1 MASAILLL
9 VALFAQFPSAVPQPQ
24 PDSPI
29 RLTLRLTDGRLQF
42 RPGEIIPIEL
52 EFSSATQKRFTVDG
66 ATYDRSGRLTIDEF
80 VIDRIDD
87 VSDPMLDYF
96 GSIGGYIGGGIRGM
110 GVLGE
115 KPFTVKLELNEWFR
129 FDKPGRYTLAVKS
142 RRVTDESV
150 TPHAVVPVESN
161 TVSFEILPRDATW
174 EASELESARRII
186 DAKQPPLGARAG
198 CRMMR
203 FLGTEAAAMRNDPPL
218 RRGHRSRMRLRLHGR
233 PVQRGRPG
241 GSRAGDGRRPS
252 RGGSGGD
259 RQLPAHV
266 VNAVRLPPASR
277 IPAGADARDEGTTRR
292 WR

>member
-9 VALFAQFPSAVPQPQ
+9 VALFAQFPRAFPQPQ

-52 EFSSATQKRFTVDG
+52 EFSSATPKRFTVDG
-66 ATYDRSGRLTIDEF
+66 ATGDRSGRLTIDDF

-96 GSIGGYIGGGIRGM
+96 GSMGGSIGGGIRGI

-129 FDKPGRYTLAVKS
+129 FDKPGTYTLAVKS

-150 TPHAVVPVESN
+150 TPHAAVPVESN
-161 TVSFEILPRDATW
+161 TVTFEILPGDATW
-174 EASELESARRII
+174 EASELETARRALISR
-186 DAKQPPLGARAG
+186 PLGARIWPYPCA
-198 CRMMR
+198 
-203 FLGTEAAAMRNDPPL
+203 L
-218 RRGHRSRMRLRLHGR
+218 
-233 PVQRGRPG
+233 
-241 GSRAGDGRRPS
+241 
-252 RGGSGGD
+252 
-259 RQLPAHV
+259 
-266 VNAVRLPPASR
+266 
-277 IPAGADARDEGTTRR
+277 
-292 WR
+292 